1 MADIICKKCGKKI
14 DSESRL
20 CQFCGEV
27 ILQDDEKEDEIK
39 ETDAESNSEKKE
51 IKKGKKKRIIIL
63 ASIIVGIMLVI
74 ASIIIYKKVIKPANK
89 YNAAEMLMDDG
100 KYQDAINLFS
110 ELGSYKDVDKRIAEC
125 EILLGKEYY
134 EKKDYKSAVEL
145 FIKHYDDSEAKK
157 YVYKCFIDI
166 AGLDYYNAYLDA
178 VIEFDAFIRKELNSM
193 IDFVKD
199 AKLGLNKTEKWIS
212 NYDDH
217 REDLMNEKE
226 KLQNKRE
233 WFGRVFNPTIIKT
246 CNDQILSDAYD
257 AFIDFN
263 QEMTELI
270 SHTHNYIDDFREAN
284 YENINSDTKSVTDKF
299 NKYIETI
306 SKIYKGAGEDYV
318 VREELDLSGFYDF
331 KEEEDEFVE
340 ELFGSEENR
349 DKWAKEKDSG
359 KASDDTSSES
369 NDNKNKEESYY
380 ENDTFEVSYKTLY
393 NNILGHSTIIHK
405 VYASKTKDVEA
416 TVIAYDLNG
425 NVIGKATDEIE
436 LVEGQYNFFRF
447 LFTADVSNATFEVK
461 VNIKEPD
468 GLRGPEDAVELVT
481 YSDDG
486 FNIFLTFKQVK
497 PSVGEFAKFKILYIK
512 DGQVVGDGDGYYS
525 VYAKNL
531 NGQDTTDVAKL
542 LLDVDEYDHIEY
554 FFEP

>member
-1 MADIICKKCGKKI
+1 MADIICKKCGKEI

-51 IKKGKKKRIIIL
+51 IKKRKKKRIIIL

-318 VREELDLSGFYDF
+318 VMEELDLSGFYDF
-331 KEEEDEFVE
+331 KKEEDEFVE

>member
-318 VREELDLSGFYDF
+318 VMEELDLSGFYDF

>member
-217 REDLMNEKE
+217 RKDLMNEKE

-331 KEEEDEFVE
+331 KKEEDEFVE